1 MEIYADT
8 VSIIVENF
16 WRDHIGADDDKY
28 NEMQEYYDRVV
39 REKLKPRDRNTHLAL
54 LYCKSFD
61 EIAERSTIVEK
72 KKKPL
77 KPDSIRKRRDRIL
90 RIITKFM
97 KERYGE

>member
-39 REKLKPRDRNTHLAL
+39 REKLKPSSPEGEGFRVKHPSIKKRSLPSKVIRQSIFSR
-54 LYCKSFD
+54 KS
-61 EIAERSTIVEK
+61 S
-72 KKKPL
+72 L
-77 KPDSIRKRRDRIL
+77 G
-90 RIITKFM
+90 
-97 KERYGE
+97 YGV